1 MGQVNLR
8 HDNSLHLLEKCRAV
22 WVGSEERQEDD
33 QRAGA
38 TTKT

>member
-8 HDNSLHLLEKCRAV
+8 HDNSLHLQEKCRAV
-22 WVGSEERQEDD
+22 WVGSEERQDD